1 MTVHFV
7 DEGVD
12 SGPIILQRPVP
23 VAPSRDWDETEKAI
37 HATEHALLPETIRML
52 AAGRVRIDEQNPV
65 WCGSIR
71 KDSLA
76 VSTPSSEIA
85 PEPAG
90 ESMPVRRALISVADK
105 TGVAEF
111 AAGLAEQGVEV
122 ISTGG
127 TLSVLREAGVEAK
140 AVEELTGFPEIL
152 DGRVKT
158 LHPHLHAALLAVRDN
173 PEHAETL
180 RDLEIETIDLVCV
193 NLYPFERTVARRD
206 VPEEE
211 AIENIDVGG
220 PTMIR
225 AAAKNHRFVA
235 VVVRPES
242 YDAVLDELEETGE
255 LSAATRHWLANEA
268 FAYTARYDAA
278 ISRWFARRYEQ
289 LPTYW
294 VTAWEKELD
303 LSYGENPHQ
312 RAALYVEPRARSH
325 VLSMVAKLHGKPLSF
340 NNVLDLNSAR
350 TLLGDL
356 EGPGCVIVKHN
367 NPCGVAEADEIGPA
381 YEKAFACD
389 PMSAFGGVI
398 ALNRPVD
405 EALAE
410 RLNEQFIEVLIA
422 PEYDEGALEVLQQK
436 EAIRILEDT
445 ERRTHQIEPDIKR
458 VRGGILVQ
466 DPDGSPEPRELME
479 VATKTQPTDEQWE
492 DLLFA
497 WRVVRHVKSNAI
509 VLARDRATLGI
520 GAGQMSRVDSVRLS
534 IEKAKEARGPDAET
548 LLAGS
553 VVASDAFF
561 PFADG
566 PQAAIDA
573 GAVAVIQPGGS
584 KRDAEVIEACDAAGV
599 AMVFT
604 KRRHF
609 RH

>member
-1 MTVHFV
+1 
-7 DEGVD
+7 
-12 SGPIILQRPVP
+12 
-23 VAPSRDWDETEKAI
+23 
-37 HATEHALLPETIRML
+37 
-52 AAGRVRIDEQNPV
+52 
-65 WCGSIR
+65 
-71 KDSLA
+71 
-76 VSTPSSEIA
+76 VSARPSSEIA

-90 ESMPVRRALISVADK
+90 DSLPVRRALISVSDK

-111 AAGLAEQGVEV
+111 AAGLAKAGVEV
-122 ISTGG
+122 VSTGG
-127 TLSVLREAGVEAK
+127 TLSVLREAGIEARP
-140 AVEELTGFPEIL
+140 VEELTGFPEIL

-158 LHPHLHAALLAVRDN
+158 LHPHLYAALLAVRDN

-180 RDLEIETIDLVCV
+180 RELEIDEIDLVCV
-193 NLYPFERTVARRD
+193 NLYPFERTVAQRD

-211 AIENIDVGG
+211 AVENIDIGG

-225 AAAKNHRFVA
+225 AAAKNHRFIA

-242 YDAVLDELEETGE
+242 YDAVLSELEETGE

-278 ISRWFARRYEQ
+278 ISRWYGRRYEQ
-289 LPTYW
+289 LPAYW
-294 VTAWEKELD
+294 VTAWEKEVD
-303 LSYGENPHQ
+303 LTYGENPHQ
-312 RAALYVEPRARSH
+312 RAALYTEPMARSH
-325 VLSMVAKLHGKPLSF
+325 VLSRVAKLHGRPLSF

-367 NPCGVAEADEIGPA
+367 NPCGVAEADEIGAA
-381 YEKAFACD
+381 YEAAFACD

-398 ALNRPVD
+398 ALNLTVD
-405 EALAE
+405 EALAN
-410 RLNEQFIEVLIA
+410 RLHEQFIEVLIA
-422 PEYDEGALEVLQQK
+422 PGYEEGALEVLQRK
-436 EAIRILEDT
+436 EAIRILEDA
-445 ERRTHQIEPDIKR
+445 ERRAHQIEPDIKR

-479 VATKTQPTDEQWE
+479 VATQTEPSEEQWR

-497 WRVVRHVKSNAI
+497 WRVVRHVRSNAI

-520 GAGQMSRVDSVRLS
+520 GAGQMSRVDSVRLA
-534 IEKAKEARGPDAET
+534 IEKAKEARGPDAEP

-553 VVASDAFF
+553 VIASDAFF

-573 GAVAVIQPGGS
+573 GARAVIQPGGS